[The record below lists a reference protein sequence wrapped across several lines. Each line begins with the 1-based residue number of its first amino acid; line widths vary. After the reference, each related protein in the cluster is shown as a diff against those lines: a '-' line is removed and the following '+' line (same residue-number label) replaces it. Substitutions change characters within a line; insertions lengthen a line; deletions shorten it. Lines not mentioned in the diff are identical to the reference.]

1 MMSDMEIFVMLIS
14 ALALVLSVK
23 CLYTFND
30 VAEEFRRLEAKIDR
44 IKEED

>member
-1 MMSDMEIFVMLIS
+1 MSDMEIFVMLIS

-30 VAEEFRRLEAKIDR
+30 VD
-44 IKEED
+44 